1 MKKCK
6 VCGKEI
12 SDNLTYCSHKC
23 AEEDK
28 IHSGVATA
36 VVTTA
41 AATTTFLTQWDKG
54 HGSVRREQNIRK
66 VMQML
71 KDGVPE
77 DEIRFQLSILF
88 RDMTV
93 DSYLRTAKEWLKRE
107 SKGT

>member
-1 MKKCK
+1 LAKCK

-12 SDNLTYCSHKC
+12 PDGLTYCSPKC
-23 AEEDK
+23 KELDK
-28 IHSGVATA
+28 NQSKIAPDTDE
-36 VVTTA
+36 
-41 AATTTFLTQWDKG
+41 FMTQFDKG
-54 HGSVRREQNIRK
+54 HGSVRREANIRK

-93 DSYLRTAKEWLKRE
+93 DSYIRTAKAWLQRE
-107 SKGT
+107 SKGA

>member
-1 MKKCK
+1 LARCK
-6 VCGKEI
+6 VCGKI
-12 SDNLTYCSHKC
+12 IPDGLDYCSSQC
-23 AEEDK
+23 AEADRTNP
-28 IHSGVATA
+28 GVATA
-36 VVTTA
+36 V
-41 AATTTFLTQWDKG
+41 TTFLTQWDKG

-93 DSYLRTAKEWLKRE
+93 DSYIRTAKEWLKRE
-107 SKGT
+107 SKGA